1 MVHTNAIYEGDHDG
15 QIWLNVDLA
24 QRRFCDS
31 EIQISDS
38 LC

>member
-1 MVHTNAIYEGDHDG
+1 MVYTNAIYEGDHDA
-15 QIWLNVDLA
+15 QIWLSA
-24 QRRFCDS
+24 EIISFDS